1 MFQID
6 EAAAGICQSIVK
18 QADGESDLASTV
30 RSNSNDLCVEVT
42 DELKGPATKGRGGT
56 DGASSIA
63 IKMFQTRLSAGVI
76 VRWSCEGV
84 WHVD

>member
-42 DELKGPATKGRGGT
+42 DELKGPATKGKGGT